1 MKGSFALTEL
11 VFVKL
16 GGSLITDKQHYQTA
30 RPSVIKRVA
39 QEIAAARAQKPEL
52 QLVIGHGSGS
62 FGHYAAEKYHVRAGN
77 LPDWFGYAETSA
89 DVQRLDQLV
98 VEALLVAGVPV
109 VPLQP
114 SASASCR
121 TGELQYLR
129 LEPITALLEHRA
141 VPMVYGD
148 VAVDELQ
155 GCTIISTEMIFS
167 YLVRHLHPQRIVLAG
182 DVDGV
187 YNADPLGNPQAQLIT
202 EISAANYP
210 QIEAVLGGS
219 AGVDVTGG
227 MASKV
232 RLMWALVQ
240 NTPGLS
246 VQIIS
251 GVRSG
256 LLEQVLV
263 NDTYPAGTILRR

>member
-1 MKGSFALTEL
+1 MKGSFALTDL

-16 GGSLITDKQHYQTA
+16 GGSLITDKQHYQTV
-30 RPSVIKRVA
+30 RPAIIKRVA
-39 QEIAAARAQKPEL
+39 QEIAAARVQKPEL

-77 LPDWFGYAETSA
+77 LVDWFGYAETSA
-89 DVQRLDQLV
+89 TVQRLDHLV
-98 VEALLVAGVPV
+98 VEALLAAGVPV
-109 VPLQP
+109 VPVQP
-114 SASASCR
+114 SASADCQA
-121 TGELQYLR
+121 GELKYLR
-129 LEPITALLEHRA
+129 LEPISALLEHRA
-141 VPMVYGD
+141 VPLVYGD
-148 VAVDELQ
+148 VAIDELQ
-155 GCTIISTEMIFS
+155 GCTIISTEMIFG
-167 YLVRHLHPQRIVLAG
+167 YLVHHLHPQRIVLAG
-182 DVDGV
+182 EVDGV
-187 YNADPLGNPQAQLIT
+187 YDADPMRVPQAQLIP

-210 QIEAVLGGS
+210 LIEAALGRS

-232 RLMWALVQ
+232 RLMWSLVQ

-251 GVRSG
+251 GVQSG
-256 LLEQVLV
+256 LLEHVLL

>member
-1 MKGSFALTEL
+1 MKGSFLLTEL

-16 GGSLITDKQHYQTA
+16 GGSLITDKQCYQTA
-30 RPSVIKRVA
+30 RPSIIKRVA
-39 QEIAAARAQKPEL
+39 QEIAAARIQKPEL

-62 FGHYAAEKYHVRAGN
+62 FGHYAAERYHVRDGN
-77 LPDWFGYAETSA
+77 LPDWSGYAETSA
-89 DVQRLDQLV
+89 AVQRLDQLV
-98 VEALLVAGVPV
+98 VEALLAAGVPA
-109 VPLQP
+109 VPVQP
-114 SASASCR
+114 SASANCR
-121 TGELQYLR
+121 AGELQYLQ

-155 GCTIISTEMIFS
+155 GCTIISTEMIFG
-167 YLVRHLHPQRIVLAG
+167 YLARHLHPQRIVLAG
-182 DVDGV
+182 EVDGV
-187 YNADPLGNPQAQLIT
+187 YNADPLRVPQAQLIP
-202 EISAANYP
+202 EISTANYP
-210 QIEAVLGGS
+210 QVEAVLGGAS
-219 AGVDVTGG
+219 GVDVTGG

-240 NTPGLS
+240 GTPGLS

-256 LLEQVLV
+256 LLEQVLL
-263 NDTYPAGTILRR
+263 NDACPAGTILRR